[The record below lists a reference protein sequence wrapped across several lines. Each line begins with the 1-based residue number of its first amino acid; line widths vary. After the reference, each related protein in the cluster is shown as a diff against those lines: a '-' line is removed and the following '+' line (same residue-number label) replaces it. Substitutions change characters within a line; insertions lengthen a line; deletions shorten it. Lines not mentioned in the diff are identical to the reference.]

1 MAGVELRRVVK
12 TFGSTRVIHG
22 LDLGVSN
29 GEFVVFVG
37 PSGCGKSTLLRMIAG
52 SRTSPRAKSRIG
64 GGVVN
69 DVPPTRARHRDG
81 VPELRALSAHDGL
94 ENIGFGA
101 ADAQASEGEIDKRV
115 RRRPASCRLE
125 PSRAP
130 PAAALR
136 RPAPARRHRAGHR
149 AQTAMFLFDE
159 PLSNLDAE
167 LRVQMR
173 TEIKELHSGSAT
185 TMIYV
190 THDQVEAMT
199 LADKIVVLS
208 AGHLMQ
214 LGSPDDIYHR
224 PTSRFVAGFTGSP
237 PMNFLQAS
245 VTRPN
250 GVAMVRLGGGGDT
263 FALPHRWQ
271 PLGATLVGRDLELGI
286 RPEDIGVEPGRA
298 EVAEIGSKVIVTEPL
313 GAENL
318 ITLST
323 AGGELTG
330 RFAPI
335 VTPRPDEP
343 MRAMSRPRQDASVR
357 HAIGTGVAALNS
369 TRFFQR
375 RQSMLKRSRFL
386 MLVGAL
392 IASLIIP
399 VANAQ
404 TTLRVFAGGQQ
415 QRPDLT
421 RKMFDEYEKR
431 NPGVKITL
439 ESGGATSE
447 LQRQYLST
455 VLGAKDATLDVF
467 ILDIINPAQYH
478 AAGWIE
484 PLDQYLGVKDAKS
497 YMSQYSNT

>member
-52 SRTSPRAKSRIG
+52 LESVSAGEIRIGNTLVNDLPPRARDIAMVFQDYALYPHKS
-64 GGVVN
+64 VY
-69 DVPPTRARHRDG
+69 
-81 VPELRALSAHDGL
+81 
-94 ENIGFGA
+94 ENICFGLRLRRMA
-101 ADAQASEGEIDKRV
+101 EPEIDKRV
-115 RRRPASCRLE
+115 KEAADILQIGPLLE
-125 PSRAP
+125 RFPRALSGGQRQRV
-130 PAAALR
+130 AMG
-136 RPAPARRHRAGHR
+136 RAIVR
-149 AQTAMFLFDE
+149 QPQLFLFDE
-159 PLSNLDAE
+159 PLSNLDAL
-167 LRVQMR
+167 LRSEMR
-173 TEIKELHSGSAT
+173 TEIKKLHRRLCAT
-185 TMIYV
+185 SVYV

-250 GVAMVRLGGGGDT
+250 GVAMVRLAGGGDT

-343 MRAMSRPRQDASVR
+343 MRLCLDLAKMHLFDTQSGQALRP
-357 HAIGTGVAALNS
+357 
-369 TRFFQR
+369 
-375 RQSMLKRSRFL
+375 
-386 MLVGAL
+386 
-392 IASLIIP
+392 
-399 VANAQ
+399 
-404 TTLRVFAGGQQ
+404 
-415 QRPDLT
+415 
-421 RKMFDEYEKR
+421 
-431 NPGVKITL
+431 
-439 ESGGATSE
+439 
-447 LQRQYLST
+447 
-455 VLGAKDATLDVF
+455 
-467 ILDIINPAQYH
+467 
-478 AAGWIE
+478 
-484 PLDQYLGVKDAKS
+484 
-497 YMSQYSNT
+497 